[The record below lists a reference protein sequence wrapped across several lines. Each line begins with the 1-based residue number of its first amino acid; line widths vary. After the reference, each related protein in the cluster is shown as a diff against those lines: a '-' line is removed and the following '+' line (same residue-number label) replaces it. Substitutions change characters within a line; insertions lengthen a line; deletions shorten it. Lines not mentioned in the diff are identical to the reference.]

1 MDRKRKI
8 WLVVFIVVSVASM
21 WARYSYQQSER
32 RRMERTLDTLARY
45 QREHPIVPPGLVEAT
60 PSDAVAEETFDETR
74 EMFTSALPR
83 ESLDAIR
90 SAVGSDFKLMKLD
103 FADELVSA
111 VVSTDGQ
118 SAHQY
123 TLSRGKKK
131 VEGPQEVN
139 LIGDNPLA
147 ESLYEQKQVDLSLM
161 PKLAKEA
168 LERAGLEGARVT
180 SMSFEYS
187 FIRYKGETPE
197 WTVFVER
204 GSPPD
209 WDHKFVT
216 FDAKGKFKRIS

>member
-1 MDRKRKI
+1 MSTKRKI
-8 WLVVFIVVSVASM
+8 WLIFFIVASVASM
-21 WARYSYQQSER
+21 VARYSYQRSEQ
-32 RRMERTLDTLARY
+32 RRMERTLDSLVQY
-45 QREHPIVPPGLVEAT
+45 QREHPIAPPGTDAAT
-60 PSDAVAEETFDETR
+60 PDMEETFDETR
-74 EMFTSALPR
+74 EMFASDLPR

-90 SAVGSDFKLMKLD
+90 NAVGGDFKLMELR

-131 VEGPQEVN
+131 VDGPQEVN
-139 LIGDNPLA
+139 LIGDNKLA
-147 ESLYEQKQVDLSLM
+147 DSLYEPKQADLSLM

-168 LERAGLEGARVT
+168 LERVGLEGAKVT
-180 SMSFEYS
+180 SMSFAYS
-187 FIRYKGETPE
+187 IIRYKGETPE

-216 FDAKGKFKRIS
+216 FDAKGKFKSIF

>member
-1 MDRKRKI
+1 MDKKRKV
-8 WLVVFIVVSVASM
+8 WLVIFIVVSLASM
-21 WARYSYQQSER
+21 WARYSYQHSER
-32 RRMERTLDTLARY
+32 RRMEHTLESLAQY
-45 QREHPIVPPGLVEAT
+45 EREYPIAPPGMVVET
-60 PSDAVAEETFDETR
+60 PTEAEETINETR
-74 EMFTSALPR
+74 DMFASDLPR

-90 SAVGSDFKLMKLD
+90 SAVGGDFKLMELR

-111 VVSTDGQ
+111 VVSTDGE

-123 TLSRGKKK
+123 TLYRGKKK
-131 VEGPQEVN
+131 VEGPQAVN
-139 LIGDNPLA
+139 LLGDNKLTD
-147 ESLYEQKQVDLSLM
+147 SLYELKQADLSLM

-180 SMSFEYS
+180 SMSFSYP

-197 WTVFVER
+197 WTVFGER

-216 FDAKGKFKRIS
+216 FDAKGKFKSIS